1 MPQGWDFC
9 IFVLKDC
16 SFMAKV
22 EWKKRKL
29 KKKLTI
35 SAKRWY
41 NPFHFFFFVGYL
53 EYIKEN

>member
-41 NPFHFFFFVGYL
+41 NPFHFFFVGYL